1 MPRRRP
7 EPLTGKIIGT
17 IDSDFLLCQDG
28 MIDTTPNNSY
38 FVRKMLLD
46 NSWEE
51 ITIGE
56 NDGWEKMISLPG
68 LYDIGYVWK
77 KLFENRNREGCAL
90 E

>member
-1 MPRRRP
+1 
-7 EPLTGKIIGT
+7 
-17 IDSDFLLCQDG
+17 
-28 MIDTTPNNSY
+28 
-38 FVRKMLLD
+38 MLLD

-68 LYDIGYVWK
+68 LYDIGYTWK
-77 KLFENRNREGCAL
+77 KLFENRNREGCTL